1 MLTLLL
7 HAPFCCTLP
16 PHPQL
21 DDMEA
26 ALAFQASATDLR
38 LARLAGLKAVTAN
51 FNQVLDVDDVGEPLE
66 SASK

>member
-1 MLTLLL
+1 M
-7 HAPFCCTLP
+7 P

-21 DDMEA
+21 DDMEE